1 MNNVIQS
8 LKLRIVSAI
17 ASGDINEYQANQIHG
32 YLDCKADISTA
43 TELVDLKA
51 AILAT
56 RAAGIIGDDQVGQI
70 FSIIPEL
77 EAT

>member
-1 MNNVIQS
+1 MSVCVQS
-8 LKLRIVSAI
+8 LHAQVTKAVAL
-17 ASGDINEYQANQIHG
+17 GELNTYQANQIHAM
-32 YLDCKADISTA
+32 LSLKPETSTA

-56 RAAGIIGDDQVGQI
+56 RSAGIIGDDQVGQI